1 MSRIPANAMALNR
14 KRFLESA
21 SWTTGGFAL
30 GFLGR
35 RVIEPAEAPAYLAPA
50 RIFQPQVAS
59 RPRKP
64 AGESPD
70 DYALQSFAQ
79 AGEDLAVRFF
89 CAHRGITS
97 FTYLDVGANDPV
109 RQNNTYFFYRERFR
123 GVLVEPNPDYAESLR
138 SVRPEDK
145 TLVAGIGTS
154 SAREAEFYVMNKPA
168 LSTFSRDQAE
178 RMIQSLGGKV
188 RIHKVITVPLLD
200 INDVMA
206 ENFKEAPTFL
216 SIDTEGMDLAILKT
230 VDFARFR
237 PKIVCAETLEAGSS
251 KTIAEIGRYMEGHG
265 YEPRGGSL
273 VNTIFVDS
281 KIL

>member
-1 MSRIPANAMALNR
+1 MPADAMALNR
-14 KRFLESA
+14 KRFLENA

-35 RVIEPAEAPAYLAPA
+35 RVIEPAEAPVYLPPA
-50 RIFQPQVAS
+50 RPVRPQAAAPTP
-59 RPRKP
+59 RPP
-64 AGESPD
+64 GPVPE
-70 DYALQSFAQ
+70 DYAHQSFSQ
-79 AGEDLAVRFF
+79 AGEDLVVRYF
-89 CAHRGITS
+89 CEHRGISS
-97 FTYLDVGANDPV
+97 FTYLDIGANDPV
-109 RQNNTYFFYRERFR
+109 RQNNTYLFYRERYR
-123 GVLVEPNPDYAESLR
+123 GVLVEPNPGYSDLLR
-138 SVRPEDK
+138 SVRPQDR

-154 SAREAEFYVMNKPA
+154 SVREAEFYVMNHSA

-178 RMIQSLGGKV
+178 RAIKAMNGRV
-188 RIHKVITVPLLD
+188 RISEVIKVPLLN

-206 ENFKEAPTFL
+206 EHFKGAPTFV

-237 PKIVCAETLEAGSS
+237 PKIICAETLEVGTL
-251 KTIAEIGRYMEGHG
+251 KTISGIGRYMEAQG
-265 YEPRGGSL
+265 YEARGGSL